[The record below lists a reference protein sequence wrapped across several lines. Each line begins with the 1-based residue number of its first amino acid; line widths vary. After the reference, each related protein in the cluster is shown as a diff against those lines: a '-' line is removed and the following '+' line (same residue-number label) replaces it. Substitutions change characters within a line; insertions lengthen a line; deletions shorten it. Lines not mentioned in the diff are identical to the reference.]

1 MTLKINASSAIL
13 NFLLFNHRY
22 LHHPSPGSLPDWEVV
37 HSLSSRAAV
46 RIGQCQAE
54 HERLGDV
61 CTYEGVLCKGEVQ
74 SQMGKHLPSLSFNS
88 PDPARCNL

>member
-13 NFLLFNHRY
+13 NFLPFNHRY
-22 LHHPSPGSLPDWEVV
+22 HHHPSPGSLPDWEFV

-46 RIGQCQAE
+46 RIGRFQAE

-61 CTYEGVLCKGEVQ
+61 FAYGGILCKGEVQ
-74 SQMGKHLPSLSFNS
+74 SQKGKHLPSLSFNS